1 MSASIALHGVTVRAP
16 GGAVIVQGLDLKI
29 AAGESVAIL
38 GRSGSG
44 KTTTLRLINGMV
56 RPEDGEVEVDGRP
69 LASADLIA
77 TRRRMGYMIQG
88 VGLFPHRRVYD
99 NVATVPRLLG
109 WPEERTRAA
118 AEQLLDNL
126 GIPFHQYAPRFPRTL
141 SGGEQQRVG
150 IARAI
155 IADPAVLL
163 CDEPFGALDPIVR
176 REQQDAFVA
185 LRARGAA
192 TIVFVTHDLRE
203 ALRVTDRILLMDRGQ
218 FVLDCPSRDFARATH
233 PLAQQFLE
241 SATLSQWS

>member
-1 MSASIALHGVTVRAP
+1 MSASIALRGVTVRAP
-16 GGAVIVQGLDLKI
+16 DGTVVVHGLDLKI

-38 GRSGSG
+38 GRSGAG
-44 KTTTLRLINGMV
+44 KTTTLRLINGMA
-56 RPEDGEVEVDGRP
+56 RPTEGEVEVDGRP

-77 TRRRMGYMIQG
+77 MRRRTGYMIQG

-99 NVATVPRLLG
+99 NVATVPRLLE

-118 AEQLLDNL
+118 AEPLLDRL
-126 GIPFHQYAPRFPRTL
+126 GIPFHPYAARFPRTL

-150 IARAI
+150 IARAL
-155 IADPAVLL
+155 IADPAILL

-203 ALRVTDRILLMDRGQ
+203 ALRVTDRIVLMDRGRI
-218 FVLDCPSRDFARATH
+218 VLDCPRQDFIASRY
-233 PLAQQFLE
+233 PLAQQFVE
-241 SATLSQWS
+241 SATLNA